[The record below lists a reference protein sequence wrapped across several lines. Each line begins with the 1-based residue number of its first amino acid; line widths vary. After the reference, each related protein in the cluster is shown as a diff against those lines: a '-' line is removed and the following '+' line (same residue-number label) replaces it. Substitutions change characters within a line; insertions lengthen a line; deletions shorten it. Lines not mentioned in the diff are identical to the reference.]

1 MDIEHIFKH
10 GSFEEFQQ
18 ITTLRENQLYWLN
31 YIVGSIEKRR
41 VAEILFVKGNSIKE
55 VEDVLILSDGE
66 ASLIKEHLNKYGTID
81 IDNIIRALTKIYQR
95 QTLEAVI
102 ERLLDKNYNKDVLDD
117 ILQLFNG

>member
-102 ERLLDKNYNKDVLDD
+102 ERLLDKNYNKDILDD
-117 ILQLFNG
+117 VIQLINK

>member
-95 QTLEAVI
+95 QTLEAVKI
-102 ERLLDKNYNKDVLDD
+102 QD
-117 ILQLFNG
+117 IK

>member
-1 MDIEHIFKH
+1 MNIEHIFKH
-10 GSFEEFQQ
+10 GSFEEFQH

-41 VAEILFVKGNSIKE
+41 VAEILFVKGNSVKD

-66 ASLIKEHLNKYGTID
+66 ASLIKEHLNRYGTID

-102 ERLLDKNYNKDVLDD
+102 ERLLDKNFKKGVLDD
-117 ILQLFNG
+117 VIQLFNE